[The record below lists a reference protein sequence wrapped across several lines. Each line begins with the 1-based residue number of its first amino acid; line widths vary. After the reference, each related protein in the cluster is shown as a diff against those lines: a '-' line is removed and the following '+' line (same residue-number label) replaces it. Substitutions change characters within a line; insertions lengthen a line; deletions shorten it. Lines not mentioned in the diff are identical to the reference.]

1 MAWLESTA
9 LAEWV
14 RTSLVGYP
22 TLLTA
27 HSVGMAI
34 MVGIVSVVDLR
45 VAGWFERIPYTAL
58 DKLVRV
64 AWYGLAANV
73 VSGAAIFTS
82 QATSY
87 ATSPTYLLKM
97 GMVLGGVLAAA
108 YMQPRLR
115 REAADWVAG
124 ASVPQPLKL
133 LAVVSL
139 LMWLTAIV
147 TGRLTA
153 YL

>member
-1 MAWLESTA
+1 
-9 LAEWV
+9 
-14 RTSLVGYP
+14 
-22 TLLTA
+22 
-27 HSVGMAI
+27 
-34 MVGIVSVVDLR
+34 
-45 VAGWFERIPYTAL
+45 
-58 DKLVRV
+58 
-64 AWYGLAANV
+64 
-73 VSGAAIFTS
+73 
-82 QATSY
+82 
-87 ATSPTYLLKM
+87 M